1 MACGELNSGNNY
13 TFSQLHEAVC
23 NSCLLLAGLLDIL
36 QEKVEAKL
44 LQFLALLRSA
54 LDVTEKRG
62 PHPAILCLLRNSSTP
77 NWVLELQS

>member
-23 NSCLLLAGLLDIL
+23 NSCLLLAVLLDIL

-54 LDVTEKRG
+54 LDVTEKRS
-62 PHPAILCLLRNSSTP
+62 HPSILCLLRNRSTP